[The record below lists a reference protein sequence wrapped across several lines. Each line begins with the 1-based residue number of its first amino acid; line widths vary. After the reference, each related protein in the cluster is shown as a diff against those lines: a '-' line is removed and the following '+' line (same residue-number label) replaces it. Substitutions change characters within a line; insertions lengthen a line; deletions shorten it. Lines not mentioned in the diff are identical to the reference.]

1 MTPSQPT
8 PIAIARP
15 STPARTR
22 WSRRLRSRLTTS
34 ASITSVGGSKA
45 RLARSRSCFV
55 SAIRLTCVPL
65 ERRSSLRDEDA
76 NRRSLDPEEPR
87 GLLGA
92 VIEQVDEDDRGP
104 LPGGEGGE
112 GSDDRLA
119 RLDLGELV
127 ARRGQSHR
135 ATDGERGAPPPL
147 PPQVH
152 RGAEQVARRVVHLGD
167 PVPALPDA
175 EEGLLHDVL
184 GLGAVAGDQAERAV
198 EVRVLGLDQ
207 VLERRAPIHRRG
219 IGWGLGDETDCWL
232 VHGYPHEPFR
242 GEDRLCGWARPN
254 ATGASRRSR
263 LDPDGVQDRALFL
276 EVLGWRTGGPP
287 GRDHQTGAFDVED
300 PELLRVAGTRVAVE
314 RVPRFRVDGR
324 DPALEARVGASY
336 EEPVVRFALERQGLR
351 HGQHPVHPAVPVDGY
366 VLRRGRHAE

>member
-8 PIAIARP
+8 PIATTRP

-22 WSRRLRSRLTTS
+22 WSRRLRSRRTTS
-34 ASITSVGGSKA
+34 ASITLLGGSKA
-45 RLARSRSCFV
+45 RLARSRSCFGSV
-55 SAIRLTCVPL
+55 IRLTCVPF
-65 ERRSSLRDEDA
+65 ERRSPLRDEDA

-87 GLLGA
+87 RLLGA
-92 VIEQVDEDDRGP
+92 VVEQVYEDHRGP
-104 LPGGEGGE
+104 LPRGERRE
-112 GSDDRLA
+112 GPDDRLA
-119 RLDLGELV
+119 RLDLGELI

-207 VLERRAPIHRRG
+207 VLERRAPGDRRG
-219 IGWGLGDETDCWL
+219 IGWGLGGETEGWL

-263 LDPDGVQDRALFL
+263 LPPREESPRAPLSA
-276 EVLGWRTGGPP
+276 TP
-287 GRDHQTGAFDVED
+287 
-300 PELLRVAGTRVAVE
+300 
-314 RVPRFRVDGR
+314 
-324 DPALEARVGASY
+324 
-336 EEPVVRFALERQGLR
+336 
-351 HGQHPVHPAVPVDGY
+351 
-366 VLRRGRHAE
+366 